1 MSEEGKRSRSPSPAK
16 EGSPK
21 KAAKGKGG
29 KKTASGKKEKKP
41 VKGRSM
47 VRLRAACGESSD

>member
-1 MSEEGKRSRSPSPAK
+1 MSEEGKRGRSPSPAK

-29 KKTASGKKEKKP
+29 KKAASSSGKKEKKP

-47 VRLRAACGESSD
+47 VSMRAHWYV